1 MGRTRQAFVF
11 LGSAFLAMSTTA
23 YGQRQMSVPDLITF
37 IKSSIQLHNDDRA
50 VASTVRRLKLTNRL
64 DAGTVEDLQG
74 MGAGPQT
81 LAALRDLVAASA
93 QQPAAALVP
102 PPPQVVIPP
111 PSAAEL
117 KTILAEIT
125 QKALDYT
132 KSLPNFIC
140 AQVTTRSFDPSGTES
155 WRQQD
160 KIQEQLSYVDG
171 KEDYKVVLVNNLPVA
186 NMKHDQLGGVTSSGE
201 FGSMLYQIF
210 TPETQTQFEWER
222 WATLRGKR
230 MYVFSF
236 RVSQPNSDYSIY
248 HQPSGRTVVA
258 GYHGLVYADAVTKQ
272 IMRIKMD
279 CDGLETFPINQVSLT
294 LDYAPTKIS
303 EQEFVL
309 PMAAEVRSREGRAL
323 DRNVMQFSLYRKF
336 GANATITFDA
346 PDPIP
351 EDQLKEQPA
360 TPAAGKRP

>member
-1 MGRTRQAFVF
+1 MGRWLVAF
-11 LGSAFLAMSTTA
+11 LGMALAA
-23 YGQRQMSVPDLITF
+23 YGQRQMSVPDLVTF
-37 IKSSIQLHNDDRA
+37 IKSSIQLHNEDRA

-74 MGAGPQT
+74 LGAGPQT
-81 LAALRDLVAASA
+81 LAALRDLITTTASL
-93 QQPAAALVP
+93 PAAAPIAPPAP
-102 PPPQVVIPP
+102 PPAIPA
-111 PSAAEL
+111 PSPEEL
-117 KTILAEIT
+117 KKILAEIT
-125 QKALDYT
+125 ERALDYT

-140 AQVTTRSFDPSGTES
+140 AQVTTRSFDPFGTDS
-155 WRQQD
+155 WHQED

-171 KEDYKVVLVNNLPVA
+171 KEDYKVVLVNNLPVV
-186 NMKHDQLGGVTSSGE
+186 NMKHEQLGGITSSGE
-201 FGSMLYQIF
+201 FGTMLYQIF
-210 TPETQTQFEWER
+210 NPQTETQFDWER

-236 RVSQPNSDYSIY
+236 RVAQPNSDYSIY

-279 CDGLETFPINQVSLT
+279 CDDLEAFPINQVSLT

-303 EQEFVL
+303 EQTFVL
-309 PMAAEVRSREGRAL
+309 PMAAEVRSREGRTL
-323 DRNVMQFSLYRKF
+323 GKNVMQFSLYRKF
-336 GANATITFDA
+336 GADATITFDT

-351 EDQLKEQPA
+351 DDQLKEQPA
-360 TPAAGKRP
+360 APGPGKRQ

>member
-1 MGRTRQAFVF
+1 MRRCLVAVF
-11 LGSAFLAMSTTA
+11 FWMTLAA
-23 YGQRQMSVPDLITF
+23 YGQRSMSVPDLVTF

-81 LAALRDLVAASA
+81 LAALRALITASA
-93 QQPAAALVP
+93 SLPVGVQAPA

-111 PSAAEL
+111 PGPEEL

-155 WRQQD
+155 WHQAD

-186 NMKHDQLGGVTSSGE
+186 NMKHEKLGGITSSGE
-201 FGSMLYQIF
+201 FGTMLYQIF
-210 TPETQTQFEWER
+210 APQTQTRFDWER

-236 RVSQPNSDYSIY
+236 RVEQPNSDYSIY
-248 HQPSGRTVVA
+248 HQPSGRTIVA
-258 GYHGLVYADAVTKQ
+258 GYHGLIYADAETRQ

-279 CDGLETFPINQVSLT
+279 CDGLEAFPINQVSLT
-294 LDYAPTKIS
+294 LDYAPTLIS
-303 EQEFVL
+303 EQSFVL
-309 PMAAEVRSREGRAL
+309 PMAAEVRSREGKSL
-323 DRNVMQFSLYRKF
+323 GKNVMQFSLYRKF
-336 GANATITFDA
+336 GADATITFDT

-360 TPAAGKRP
+360 RPSR